1 VGVEREY
8 RVLDEALQPID
19 FRKLVLRLG
28 LPGGDLDPGDPNAH
42 HLPSGLLLT
51 ADGPEAEIA
60 TPPVPLVP
68 GCTQLVSRWAEQGED
83 ALVGVLPPGTGIEGF
98 STHLNVSV
106 GGDIIASA
114 ELFARRFA
122 LGMQLLLD
130 QRDSPG
136 LLVRPRPGR
145 LEVGGDFASGEQLR
159 VALTFAAGATLCCAD
174 AVRNRSTTGLPP
186 EPRGR
191 IAAARDRPGWFIGR
205 ATFARDLY
213 DTGRDASVRSGPGT
227 TRAGEHLTEEWKV
240 ARLSLAEVLDEEELA
255 LVDDVVARRRPI
267 PIEAVS
273 PPDATVPG
281 QLDSPFA
288 NLVAR
293 ERAGMRVQ
301 VEAMSWAAIAFR
313 VQSSQ
318 VTNYV
323 VVPRRWLRSFL
334 QRLDEGALDDALLGS
349 HSVDRG
355 AAGPRVV
362 SEGFDRQGVVPP
374 EPMLRISWWRDRRPE
389 LIGLVIGGAVVAGAY
404 RGWPW

>member
-1 VGVEREY
+1 
-8 RVLDEALQPID
+8 
-19 FRKLVLRLG
+19 
-28 LPGGDLDPGDPNAH
+28 
-42 HLPSGLLLT
+42 
-51 ADGPEAEIA
+51 
-60 TPPVPLVP
+60 
-68 GCTQLVSRWAEQGED
+68 
-83 ALVGVLPPGTGIEGF
+83 
-98 STHLNVSV
+98 
-106 GGDIIASA
+106 
-114 ELFARRFA
+114 
-122 LGMQLLLD
+122 
-130 QRDSPG
+130 
-136 LLVRPRPGR
+136 
-145 LEVGGDFASGEQLR
+145 
-159 VALTFAAGATLCCAD
+159 
-174 AVRNRSTTGLPP
+174 
-186 EPRGR
+186 
-191 IAAARDRPGWFIGR
+191 
-205 ATFARDLY
+205 
-213 DTGRDASVRSGPGT
+213 VRSGPGT
-227 TRAGEHLTEEWKV
+227 THAGEHLTEEWRV

-255 LVDDVVARRRPI
+255 LVDDVVAGRRPI

-273 PPDATVPG
+273 PPDATSPG

-293 ERAGMRVQ
+293 ERPGMRVR

-349 HSVDRG
+349 QPVDRG